1 MKKTALNAL
10 EFGSHR
16 AKIGDNFLLVG
27 EDAYLI
33 DRIISQIS
41 RSIKEGGDVD
51 TTLIYGDDMSYGEL
65 ADHLDSYT
73 IFSDAKLLII
83 KNAEALNKR
92 SLDLLGSYFDDPLD
106 SQSLII
112 VSAKVDGK
120 FTAWK
125 KATAGSLRV
134 NCDPPKF
141 SRDIRSWLST
151 ELRRIGKSMSAQ
163 AIDDFIS
170 RIEMDYYTAANEL
183 IKLDILTGKRDQITA
198 KDLEISLS
206 GKRLGT
212 RIDFYRAIG
221 AGNLPAAIRHLHLM
235 IDSEM
240 EPIRIL
246 FQLIQLFNTLW
257 KIQLLRQRRVS
268 DGEITAKYLFEL
280 FFSQRKEY
288 MNFARKYPLPA
299 LEKIMDIL
307 YETDYELKSSPID
320 RNMIIELCLIK
331 IMGTI

>member
-1 MKKTALNAL
+1 MKDSPVSAL
-10 EFGSHR
+10 EYGSRR
-16 AKIGDNFLLVG
+16 AKIGENFLLVG

-33 DRIISQIS
+33 DKIIGQIS
-41 RSIKEGGDVD
+41 SSIKADGEVD
-51 TTLIYGDDMSYGEL
+51 TTLVYGDEVSFEEL

-92 SLDLLGSYFDDPLD
+92 SLDLLGSYFDDTLE
-106 SQSLII
+106 SQSLIV
-112 VSAKVDGK
+112 VSSKIDGK
-120 FTAWK
+120 FTVWK
-125 KATAGSLRV
+125 KMTAGSLRID
-134 NCDPPKF
+134 CDPPKF
-141 SRDIRSWLST
+141 SRDIRSWLNT

-170 RIEMDYYTAANEL
+170 RIELDYYTAANEL
-183 IKLDILTGKRDQITA
+183 IKLDILTGKRDQITV
-198 KDLEISLS
+198 KDLETSLS

-221 AGNLPAAIRHLHLM
+221 GGNLPVAIRHLHLM
-235 IDSEM
+235 IVSEM

-257 KIQLLRQRRVS
+257 KIQLLRKNKLS
-268 DGEITAKYLFEL
+268 DSEISAKHLFEI
-280 FFSQRKEY
+280 FATQRKEY
-288 MNFARKYPLPA
+288 LAFARRYPLPA
-299 LEKIMDIL
+299 LEKVMDIL
-307 YETDYELKSSPID
+307 YQTDYELKSSSID

-331 IMGTI
+331 IMETV